1 MPWQGLVFCNE
12 YGSPID
18 GKGLL
23 KSFHRLLKRAGLPRV
38 RFHDLRHT
46 AATFMLED
54 GTPLKVVSE
63 ILGHSSV
70 AITADLYMHVTPGMQ
85 AEAARARGK
94 LWA

>member
-1 MPWQGLVFCNE
+1 MSSGA
-12 YGSPID
+12 
-18 GKGLL
+18 
-23 KSFHRLLKRAGLPRV
+23 RKRATRAPADGNSRASRKGPWTNFLSTFAKPRAAS
-38 RFHDLRHT
+38 RST

-63 ILGHSSV
+63 ILGHASV
-70 AITADLYMHVTPGMQ
+70 ATTADLYMHVTPSMQ